1 MAALLYRLG
10 ALGARRWRTT
20 LVGWLLALGAVTG
33 LGFSFAGSFED
44 SGSIPGS
51 PAQTAL
57 TKMDRHFPSPD
68 VQSAD
73 IVFQAPPGRKV
84 TDPDLR
90 EALAAG
96 IAAMGDVHGVAE
108 VGDPVEDDTVSEDGR
123 TAVAQ
128 VAFTTKKDEDVPA
141 GTLDAVKDAGE
152 RARQAG
158 LRTVYGGDAYAPS
171 TSPFGPPEMVGL
183 GVALVILVITFGS
196 LLAAGLPLITAVL
209 GVVGTMAAMMGAATV
224 LGVSDSAPT
233 LAMMLGLAVGIDY
246 ALFIVSR
253 HRTQLAAGMPVVESV
268 ARANATAGS
277 AVVFAGA
284 TVVIALAGLSVA
296 GVPMLTSMGLAS
308 AGAVAAA
315 VVLALGLLPALL
327 GMAGRRL
334 TPKAGTRRVRRPARQ
349 GGTSMGVRW
358 TEGVLRRPVRT
369 LVLGAVALIALALPA
384 TQLKL
389 ALTDEGNSP
398 TTTSSRQ
405 AYDLVGDA
413 FGAGANGP
421 LVILVEDDDPAAV
434 ASTATAVEDRLRDVE
449 GIADVSGVE
458 VAEDE
463 SAARIRII
471 PDTGPRTQQTSDL
484 VSRLRT
490 EMKPVAESGGSYVAV
505 TGLTAV
511 SIDVSDK
518 LSGAL
523 VPFAVVVVGL
533 SLLLLMIAFR
543 SVAVPVKATIG
554 FLLSVGAAF
563 GATVAVFQWGWLAG
577 LLGVASTGPVAGF
590 MPIIVMAVLFGLA
603 MDYEVFLVSAMR
615 DDYVRHRDARAAILT
630 GARDAARV
638 VTSAALIMISVF
650 VGFLFSHDADIM
662 PIAFALAFGVMVDA
676 FLVRMTLVPAVL
688 ALLGDRAWWLPRR
701 LDRFLPRLDVEG
713 ENFHAPDTAL
723 DAASGTA
730 PDAAPETPGKQ
741 SAAVGL

>member
-10 ALGARRWRTT
+10 ALGARRWRTM
-20 LVGWLLALGAVTG
+20 LVGWLLALGALTG

-84 TDPDLR
+84 TDPELR
-90 EALAAG
+90 EALASG

-108 VGDPVEDDTVSEDGR
+108 VGDPVEEDTVSEDGR

-141 GTLDAVKDAGE
+141 GTLDGVKEAGE
-152 RARQAG
+152 QARQAG
-158 LRTVYGGDAYAPS
+158 LKTVYGGDAYAPS
-171 TSPFGPPEMVGL
+171 TSPFGPPELVGL

-253 HRTQLAAGMPVVESV
+253 HRSQLAAGTPVVESV

-296 GVPMLTSMGLAS
+296 GVPMLTSMGLVS
-308 AGAVAAA
+308 AGAVAVA

-327 GMAGRRL
+327 GMCGRRL
-334 TPKAGTRRVRRPARQ
+334 TPRAGTPRAGTRWRRRAARTP
-349 GGTSMGVRW
+349 GRPSMGVRW

-369 LVLGAVALIALALPA
+369 LILGTVALVALALPA
-384 TQLKL
+384 LQLKL

-413 FGAGANGP
+413 FGPGANGP
-421 LVILVEDDDPAAV
+421 LVILVEDDDPTAV
-434 ASTATAVEDRLRDVE
+434 AATATAVEDRLRDVR
-449 GIADVSGVE
+449 GIADVSGVDL
-458 VAEDE
+458 AEDE
-463 SAARIRII
+463 SAARIRIV
-471 PDTGPRTQQTSDL
+471 PDTGPRTQETSDL
-484 VSRLRT
+484 VARLRT
-490 EMKPVAESGGSYVAV
+490 EMKPLAESGGSYVAV

-543 SVAVPVKATIG
+543 SVAIPVKATVG

-615 DDYVRHRDARAAILT
+615 EDYVRHRDARAAVLT
-630 GARDAARV
+630 GARNAARV

-662 PIAFALAFGVMVDA
+662 PIAFALAFGVLVDA

-701 LDRFLPRLDVEG
+701 VDRFLPRLDVEG
-713 ENFHAPDTAL
+713 ENFHAPD
-723 DAASGTA
+723 
-730 PDAAPETPGKQ
+730 AAPPAADKQ
-741 SAAVGL
+741 SAPVSI

>member
-73 IVFQAPPGRKV
+73 IVFQAPPGREV

-334 TPKAGTRRVRRPARQ
+334 IPKAGTRRVRRPARQ

-484 VSRLRT
+484 VARLRT

-615 DDYVRHRDARAAILT
+615 EDYVRHRDARAAILT

-730 PDAAPETPGKQ
+730 PDAAPEAPGKQ
-741 SAAVGL
+741 SAPVGL

>member
-334 TPKAGTRRVRRPARQ
+334 IPKAGTRRVRRPARQ

-384 TQLKL
+384 TQFKL

-662 PIAFALAFGVMVDA
+662 PIAFALALGVMVDA

-701 LDRFLPRLDVEG
+701 LDRFLPRFDVEG

-723 DAASGTA
+723 DAASDTA
-730 PDAAPETPGKQ
+730 PDAAPEAPGNQ
-741 SAAVGL
+741 SAPVGL

>member
-1 MAALLYRLG
+1 
-10 ALGARRWRTT
+10 
-20 LVGWLLALGAVTG
+20 
-33 LGFSFAGSFED
+33 
-44 SGSIPGS
+44 
-51 PAQTAL
+51 
-57 TKMDRHFPSPD
+57 
-68 VQSAD
+68 
-73 IVFQAPPGRKV
+73 
-84 TDPDLR
+84 
-90 EALAAG
+90 
-96 IAAMGDVHGVAE
+96 
-108 VGDPVEDDTVSEDGR
+108 
-123 TAVAQ
+123 
-128 VAFTTKKDEDVPA
+128 
-141 GTLDAVKDAGE
+141 
-152 RARQAG
+152 
-158 LRTVYGGDAYAPS
+158 
-171 TSPFGPPEMVGL
+171 
-183 GVALVILVITFGS
+183 
-196 LLAAGLPLITAVL
+196 
-209 GVVGTMAAMMGAATV
+209 
-224 LGVSDSAPT
+224 
-233 LAMMLGLAVGIDY
+233 
-246 ALFIVSR
+246 
-253 HRTQLAAGMPVVESV
+253 
-268 ARANATAGS
+268 
-277 AVVFAGA
+277 
-284 TVVIALAGLSVA
+284 
-296 GVPMLTSMGLAS
+296 
-308 AGAVAAA
+308 
-315 VVLALGLLPALL
+315 
-327 GMAGRRL
+327 
-334 TPKAGTRRVRRPARQ
+334 
-349 GGTSMGVRW
+349 MGVRW

-484 VSRLRT
+484 VARLRT

-615 DDYVRHRDARAAILT
+615 EDYVRHRDARAAILT

-730 PDAAPETPGKQ
+730 PDAAPEAPGKQ
-741 SAAVGL
+741 SAPVGL

>member
-10 ALGARRWRTT
+10 ALGARRWRTMV
-20 LVGWLLALGAVTG
+20 VGWLLALVAVTG
-33 LGFSFAGSFED
+33 LGFSLAGTFED

-57 TKMDRHFPSPD
+57 TRMDRHFPTPD
-68 VQSAD
+68 AQSAE
-73 IVFQAPPGRKV
+73 IVFQAPPGRRV
-84 TDPDLR
+84 TDSGLR
-90 EALAAG
+90 EALTSG
-96 IAAMGDVHGVAE
+96 IAAIGDVRGVAE
-108 VGDPVEDDTVSEDGR
+108 VGDPVEDDMVSRDGR

-128 VAFTTKKDEDVPA
+128 VAFTTKKDEDVPV
-141 GTLDAVKDAGE
+141 GTLDAVEDAGE
-152 RARQAG
+152 QVRQAG

-171 TSPFGPPEMVGL
+171 TSPFGPPELIGL

-209 GVVGTMAAMMGAATV
+209 GVVGTMAAMTGAASV
-224 LGVSDSAPT
+224 FGVSDSAPT

-253 HRTQLAAGMPVVESV
+253 HRAQLATGMPVVESV

-327 GMAGRRL
+327 GMCGHRL
-334 TPKAGTRRVRRPARQ
+334 IPGAGTRWGRRAARAPGGPATAVRSRP
-349 GGTSMGVRW
+349 SMGVRW

-369 LVLGAVALIALALPA
+369 LILGTVALVALALPA
-384 TQLKL
+384 MQLKL

-405 AYDLVGDA
+405 AYDLIGDA
-413 FGAGANGP
+413 FGPGANGP

-434 ASTATAVEDRLRDVE
+434 ASTATAVEARLREVK
-449 GIADVSGVE
+449 GIADVSGVQ

-471 PDTGPRTQQTSDL
+471 PDTGPRTQRTSDL

-490 EMKPVAESGGSYVAV
+490 EMKPLAASGGSYVAV

-543 SVAVPVKATIG
+543 SVAIPLKATIG

-615 DDYVRHRDARAAILT
+615 EDYVRHRDARAAVVT
-630 GARDAARV
+630 GARNAARV
-638 VTSAALIMISVF
+638 VTSAALIMIAVF

-713 ENFHAPDTAL
+713 ENFHAPD
-723 DAASGTA
+723 
-730 PDAAPETPGKQ
+730 AAPQDSDEQ
-741 SAAVGL
+741 SAPVSL